1 VSIFLYTP
9 YKSMIHRLDPRAK
22 IFCLILFFAL
32 GLVFNNP
39 LYLLPILI
47 LTLMIAWLG
56 NSLKN
61 LWNLRYIFLILIAFS
76 TILWPFFIRGPTEL
90 FSFWR
95 IHFTLESI
103 LYGFAMGIR
112 TAIFLITGVTF
123 LSTTRIEE
131 FTTAL
136 IKLKIPYPVAFSIST
151 AFRLLPAFVGA
162 GSTIIQAQTSRGLN
176 LESGNIVV
184 RMKKFIPLLV
194 PILIYAIRSINLQ
207 AMALES
213 KCFNLT
219 KDRTFYFK
227 LKMKNS
233 DYVIIFILFCV
244 CLITLYLR
252 ISGYGVVL
260 PRL

>member
-1 VSIFLYTP
+1 MSIFLYSLK
-9 YKSMIHRLDPRAK
+9 KSFIHKLDPRSK
-22 IFCLILFFAL
+22 IFCLVLFFAL
-32 GLVFNNP
+32 GLVFNHP

-47 LTLMIAWLG
+47 LTLIVAWIG

-76 TILWPFFIRGPTEL
+76 TLLWPFFTKGPTEL
-90 FSFWR
+90 FSFW
-95 IHFTLESI
+95 IIDFTLESI

-136 IKLKIPYPVAFSIST
+136 IKLKIPYPLAFSIST
-151 AFRLLPAFVGA
+151 AFRLLPAFAGA
-162 GSTIIQAQTSRGLN
+162 GSTIIQAQTSRGLD
-176 LESGNIVV
+176 LESGNIIV

-233 DYVIIFILFCV
+233 DYAIIFILFFV
-244 CLITLYLR
+244 CIITLYLR
-252 ISGYGVVL
+252 ISGYGAVL

>member
-1 VSIFLYTP
+1 MYTLT
-9 YKSMIHRLDPRAK
+9 KSLIHRLDPRAK

-32 GLVFNNP
+32 GLVFNHP

-61 LWNLRYIFLILIAFS
+61 LWNLRFIFLILIAFS
-76 TILWPFFIRGPTEL
+76 TLLWPFFIRGPTEL
-90 FSFWR
+90 FSFWG

-112 TAIFLITGVTF
+112 TAIFLIAGVTF

-136 IKLKIPYPVAFSIST
+136 IKLKLPYPFAFSIST

-162 GSTIIQAQTSRGLN
+162 GSTIIQAQTSRGLD
-176 LESGNIVV
+176 LESGNIIV

-213 KCFNLT
+213 KCFSLT
-219 KDRTFYFK
+219 KDRTFYFQ
-227 LKMKNS
+227 LKFKKK
-233 DYVIIFILFCV
+233 DYAIIFLLFIV
-244 CLITLYLR
+244 CIITLYLR
-252 ISGYGVVL
+252 ILGYGAVL